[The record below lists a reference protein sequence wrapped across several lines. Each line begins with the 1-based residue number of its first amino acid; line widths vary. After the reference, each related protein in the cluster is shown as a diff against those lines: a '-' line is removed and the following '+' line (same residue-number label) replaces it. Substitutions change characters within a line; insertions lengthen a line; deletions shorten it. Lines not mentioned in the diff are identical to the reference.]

1 MATDLIHCKDW
12 EDWVR
17 CFNGAPPTLNTL
29 RRAFTALL
37 RWAFTK
43 PENMGDLGEALACYS
58 YDDDP
63 NKSGIKISPLSVKDP
78 GDTETFPGIYV
89 SLDDGVKYSKAG
101 MNPEMYISPDM
112 ATKFN
117 VMQAST
123 KVVISC
129 RARDADI
136 SCSIADLVV
145 MFLFALTE
153 RLFSTWG
160 WLRVY
165 DIEAQTEPKL
175 TSKSET
181 DTTKW
186 YETKVTINVAYD
198 YTVLVSRDS
207 KRLKD
212 YTVESVGDPD

>member
-1 MATDLIHCKDW
+1 MAADITYCKDW
-12 EDWVR
+12 EDWKR

-43 PENMGDLGEALACYS
+43 PDNMGDLGEALACYS
-58 YDDDP
+58 YNEDQ

-78 GDTETFPGIYV
+78 GDTENFPGIYI
-89 SLDDGVKYSKAG
+89 SLPDGVKYSKVG
-101 MNPEMYISPDM
+101 MNTELAMSRDT
-112 ATKFN
+112 ATKYH

-129 RARDADI
+129 NDRDADI

-153 RLFSTWG
+153 RLFYTWG
-160 WLRVY
+160 WLRGY
-165 DIEAQTEPKL
+165 ELETQTEPKL
-175 TSKSET
+175 TTKSET

-186 YETKVTINVAYD
+186 YETKVTINITYD
-198 YTVLVSRDS
+198 YTVLVARDS

-212 YTVESVGDPD
+212 YELDTGGDVD

>member
-1 MATDLIHCKDW
+1 MAADITYCKDW
-12 EDWVR
+12 EDWKR

-58 YDDDP
+58 YSDDDT
-63 NKSGIKISPLSVKDP
+63 KSGIKISPLSVKDP

-89 SLDDGVKYSKAG
+89 SLDEGVKYSKVG
-101 MNPEMYISPDM
+101 MNPELTMSKDT
-112 ATKFN
+112 ATTVN

-129 RARDADI
+129 LARDADI

-153 RLFSTWG
+153 RLFYTWG

-165 DIEAQTEPKL
+165 ELESQTEPKL
-175 TSKSET
+175 NSKSET

-198 YTVLVSRDS
+198 YTVLVSRES

-212 YTVESVGDPD
+212 YSLETPDGVD